1 MRQLEGGGEERGGCR
16 KKAEG
21 VVIGKCRR
29 QIVKFRNLLM
39 ERRKGQFE
47 AIEERQNYR

>member
-21 VVIGKCRR
+21 AVIGKCRR
-29 QIVKFRNLLM
+29 QIPILLM
-39 ERRKGQFE
+39 EMRKGQFE

>member
-21 VVIGKCRR
+21 VVWKVSTSNSEI
-29 QIVKFRNLLM
+29 
-39 ERRKGQFE
+39 
-47 AIEERQNYR
+47 Y